1 MKKSIGTILL
11 SFILTLSFSQV
22 VRKYSDEFLNIGVGA
37 RGLSM
42 SNAQAAS
49 VSDIYATYY
58 NPAGLINIQQTFQI
72 GIMHS
77 EYFAGI
83 AKYDYA
89 AVAIP
94 VVPSK
99 SVIAFSFVRFGVD
112 DIPNTLFLVGPDG
125 SINYNNITSFSEADY
140 AFQMHYAQALPIAG
154 LSIGGSA
161 KIIYRQI
168 GPFAKAFGFGIDAG
182 LQYRVKQW
190 RFGFMARDVT
200 GTFDAWNFN
209 FTDAEKQILLQT
221 NNQLPQNTLEIT
233 TPTLILAGAYEFK
246 IKNKFFILPEADFS
260 FTTDGKENVLL
271 PGNPVSMDLN
281 AGLEL
286 KYIAAKDIDVCLRA
300 GVGSLQRSTNEL
312 GNNQVTVSPNVG
324 VGVHIKIIS
333 LDYALTNL
341 TTVGGAGVGLY
352 SNVISL
358 RLDITKRQ
366 QQKE

>member
-140 AFQMHYAQALPIAG
+140 AF
-154 LSIGGSA
+154 
-161 KIIYRQI
+161 KYR
-168 GPFAKAFGFGIDAG
+168 G
-182 LQYRVKQW
+182 
-190 RFGFMARDVT
+190 
-200 GTFDAWNFN
+200 
-209 FTDAEKQILLQT
+209 
-221 NNQLPQNTLEIT
+221 
-233 TPTLILAGAYEFK
+233 
-246 IKNKFFILPEADFS
+246 
-260 FTTDGKENVLL
+260 
-271 PGNPVSMDLN
+271 
-281 AGLEL
+281 
-286 KYIAAKDIDVCLRA
+286 
-300 GVGSLQRSTNEL
+300 
-312 GNNQVTVSPNVG
+312 
-324 VGVHIKIIS
+324 
-333 LDYALTNL
+333 
-341 TTVGGAGVGLY
+341 
-352 SNVISL
+352 
-358 RLDITKRQ
+358 
-366 QQKE
+366 